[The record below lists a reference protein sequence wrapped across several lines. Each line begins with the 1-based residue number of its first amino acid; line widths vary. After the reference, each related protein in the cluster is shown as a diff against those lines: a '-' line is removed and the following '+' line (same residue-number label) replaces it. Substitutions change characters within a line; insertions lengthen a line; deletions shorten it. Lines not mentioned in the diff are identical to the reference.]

1 MKKKPNYLSTF
12 VYGFIGTAVSAC
24 LAAVAISIVASATV
38 LTGGAALAACAFLGA
53 SLGALVAT
61 EGMVESD
68 LRTGNNRNPIEFVT
82 GLTGGVFIG
91 FAAGAAVYG
100 VIAAAPALAAGVG
113 QKAVMFLG
121 ETGFTTKVVPEIIKA
136 SAGVIAAAET
146 TFSINDAYTCGSGYN
161 PLLDVV
167 FDDNVEA
174 YETIEFCVDMLALGY
189 VQAAET
195 YGKTPSDQGVYIE
208 NENNLHDYDDG
219 QLDDIIDM
227 QTQENNKTVFKYK
240 HDPLQNPKVLK
251 DAIEDPNAVYGFRPK
266 KDGSLAQ
273 FADQNW
279 EDPIAVEGYRQD
291 RIAYHKG
298 NPAMD
303 ACTGLY
309 DEYFDTY

>member
-1 MKKKPNYLSTF
+1 
-12 VYGFIGTAVSAC
+12 
-24 LAAVAISIVASATV
+24 
-38 LTGGAALAACAFLGA
+38 
-53 SLGALVAT
+53 
-61 EGMVESD
+61 MVESD

-100 VIAAAPALAAGVG
+100 VIAAAPALAAGVD

-146 TFSINDAYTCGSGYN
+146 VFSINDAYTCGSGYN

-219 QLDDIIDM
+219 QLDDMHTQGKGGNNEKTIQSNNVKKTGASRAAQYSSSWQSGSVKDSISKFAPDATPVYTDKGKIIYRNESTGIEIVYDRNGNYYRIIDTNLSGKRTALDINGNKVPNNVLTEKG
-227 QTQENNKTVFKYK
+227 TQRGITQSEYNAITHFNNT
-240 HDPLQNPKVLK
+240 DL
-251 DAIEDPNAVYGFRPK
+251 D
-266 KDGSLAQ
+266 
-273 FADQNW
+273 
-279 EDPIAVEGYRQD
+279 
-291 RIAYHKG
+291 
-298 NPAMD
+298 
-303 ACTGLY
+303 
-309 DEYFDTY
+309 FDK